1 MSHRGGSAAARS
13 TTDILH
19 TMVSCHRGD
28 VLLGETDH
36 DAIPQETTKSRSF
49 LKDRKVAAK
58 DDTNAELYH

>member
-1 MSHRGGSAAARS
+1 
-13 TTDILH
+13 
-19 TMVSCHRGD
+19 MVSCHRGD

-49 LKDRKVAAK
+49 LIDRKVAAK